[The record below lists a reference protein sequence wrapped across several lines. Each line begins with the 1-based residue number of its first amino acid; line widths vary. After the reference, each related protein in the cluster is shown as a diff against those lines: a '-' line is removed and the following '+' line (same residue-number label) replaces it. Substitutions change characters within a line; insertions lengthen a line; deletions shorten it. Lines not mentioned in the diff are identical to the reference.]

1 MGDDYARTYYQR
13 NREQILE
20 KIRIKNANKENA
32 EKIRKYQQDYFKKNI
47 ESKRAYMQVYS
58 QEHRDEI
65 TEKQREKYRATVLE
79 EAGRIVVPTAKKIDA
94 TGIEIRTQRR
104 LETIGNTMHKRHLI
118 ERRLE
123 INRLKAEQFKKILS
137 GDVICPTNNESA
149 KEEM

>member
-13 NREQILE
+13 NREMILE

-32 EKIRKYQQDYFKKNI
+32 EKIRQYQENYFKERIDAK
-47 ESKRAYMQVYS
+47 KAYMQVYR
-58 QEHRDEI
+58 QEHHDELAEKRRDA
-65 TEKQREKYRATVLE
+65 YRATVLE

-94 TGIEIRTQRR
+94 TGIEIRTQKR

-123 INRLKAEQFKKILS
+123 INRIKAEHFKKTL
-137 GDVICPTNNESA
+137 GENV
-149 KEEM
+149 

>member
-20 KIRIKNANKENA
+20 KIRIKNANRANA
-32 EKIRKYQQDYFKKNI
+32 EKIRQYQEDYMKGKI
-47 ESKRAYMQVYS
+47 DARKAYMQVYR
-58 QEHRDEI
+58 QEHHDELA
-65 TEKQREKYRATVLE
+65 EKRRETYRATILE

-94 TGIEIRTQRR
+94 TGIELRTQKR

-137 GDVICPTNNESA
+137 GDVICPTNSESEE
-149 KEEM
+149 EEM